1 MLLPPMGALRP
12 FEAAARLGSMSAA
25 ARELGVSQPA
35 VSRMLAHL
43 ESFLGQPLLMRT
55 RRGLTLTD
63 AGLTLQRAVD
73 GAFASLSQ
81 ATDELKAPDRDR
93 TVWLTANSGFAQQWL
108 ALRLPALREALPHVY
123 LRLTTSDRDQ
133 ELDAGEFDLAV
144 RFGTGQWRGST
155 SIKLLPER
163 VVPVCAPSYLAR
175 HRKLVKAPSVAVLAR
190 ERLLHL
196 DESSARWL
204 TWASWFAAHGARPT
218 LERPTLLYA
227 SYPLLL
233 QAALAGEGVALGWV
247 ELVEDLIAEGRL
259 AAILP
264 TLKRDSHGYFLCR
277 PKNRT
282 MTKAKGHL
290 VDLVASWIV
299 AHCKSAATRAP

>member
-1 MLLPPMGALRP
+1 MVLPPMGALRP

-35 VSRMLAHL
+35 ISRMLAHL
-43 ESFLGQPLLMRT
+43 EAFLGQPLFNRT

-63 AGLTLQRAVD
+63 AGRTLQRAVE

-133 ELDAGEFDLAV
+133 ELDAGEYDLAV
-144 RFGTGQWRGST
+144 RFGAGQWRGTNSV
-155 SIKLLPER
+155 KLLPER
-163 VVPVCAPSYLAR
+163 VVPVCAPTYLAR
-175 HRKLVKAPSVAVLAR
+175 HRKLARVASAAALAR
-190 ERLLHL
+190 EQLLHL

-204 TWASWFAAHGARPT
+204 TWASWFAAQGERLT

-233 QAALAGEGVALGWV
+233 QAVLAGEGVALGWV

-259 AAILP
+259 TPVFPVLE
-264 TLKRDSHGYFLCR
+264 RDSHGYFLCR
-277 PKNRT
+277 PKHRT

-290 VDLVASWIV
+290 VDSVASWIV
-299 AHCKSAATRAP
+299 AHCKSAVARKP